1 LKKLEKILYGI
12 NVIEHIGPV
21 DIRIGAVEFDSRNVA
36 PHSVFVAVKGTQVD
50 GHIFIDKAIEMGASA
65 IVCKTLPENINP
77 KITYMQVEDT
87 SFALGKLASN
97 FFDNPSSGLILVGV
111 TGTNGKTTIANLL
124 YTLFRKLGYKA
135 GVLSTIENKIE
146 EEVIGS
152 THTTPDPVQMNNL
165 MNRMVETGCTHCF
178 MEASS
183 HAIHQNR
190 IAGLEFDGGIFT
202 NLTHDHLDY
211 HKTFDE
217 YIKAKKK
224 FFDELSED
232 AFALTNIDD
241 RNGMVMIQNTRA
253 NKKTYSLKSAS
264 DFKAKIIEN
273 QFEGLHINIDGNDVW
288 CRLVGQF
295 NAYNLLAVYSAAVL
309 LGEDPARVLT
319 ALSALEVVEGRF
331 DYFKSPN
338 NIVGIV
344 DYAHTPDALENV
356 LTTINAIRTRNEK
369 LITVVGAGGDRDP
382 RKRKLMGGIAGRL
395 SDKVI
400 ITSDNP
406 RSEDPETII
415 DEIYHGLAPEN
426 TGKAICITR
435 RKEAIKTACM
445 MAAPGDIILVAG
457 KGHENYQ
464 EIKGVK
470 YPFNDKAILEE
481 YLMIKP
487 TNN

>member
-1 LKKLEKILYGI
+1 LRRLQEILNGIKIQNSSGSLDLNI
-12 NVIEHIGPV
+12 ASI
-21 DIRIGAVEFDSRNVA
+21 EFDSRNVA
-36 PHSVFVAVKGTQVD
+36 PKTLFVAVKGTQVD
-50 GHIFIDKAIEMGASA
+50 GHIFIDKAIEMGATV
-65 IVCKTLPENINP
+65 IVCNNIPNNP
-77 KITYMQVEDT
+77 KPQITYIQVDET
-87 SFALGKLASN
+87 SQALGQLASN
-97 FFDNPSSGLILVGV
+97 FFNNPSSKLTLVAV

-124 YTLFRKLGYKA
+124 FELFRKLGYKA
-135 GVLSTIENKIE
+135 GVLSTIENRIE
-146 EEVIGS
+146 DQVIGS

-165 MNRMVETGCTHCF
+165 MNMMIESGCTHCF

-183 HAIHQNR
+183 HSIHQNR
-190 IAGLEFDGGIFT
+190 ISGLNFDGGIFT

-224 FFDELSED
+224 FFDQLPKET
-232 AFALTNIDD
+232 FALTNIDD
-241 RNGMVMIQNTRA
+241 RNGRIMIQNTKASKR
-253 NKKTYSLKSAS
+253 TYSLKSVS

-273 QFEGLHINIDGNDVW
+273 QFEGLQLNIDGKDIW
-288 CRLVGQF
+288 CKLVGQF
-295 NAYNLLAVYSAAVL
+295 NAYNLLAVYAAAVL
-309 LGEDPARVLT
+309 LGENPENVLT
-319 ALSALEVVEGRF
+319 TLSTLEIVDGRF

-338 NIVGIV
+338 NIVGII

-356 LTTINAIRTRNEK
+356 LNTINSIRTRNEQ
-369 LITVVGAGGDRDP
+369 LITLVGAGGDRDP
-382 RKRKLMGGIAGRL
+382 EKRRLMGGIAGRF

-406 RSEDPETII
+406 RSEDPDSII
-415 DEIYHGLAPEN
+415 EEIYKGIALEN
-426 TGKAICITR
+426 TSKAISITR

-445 MAAPGDIILVAG
+445 LAQPGDIILVAG

-464 EIKGVK
+464 EVKGVK
-470 YPFNDKAILEE
+470 YPFNDKAILKE